1 MMAVLEIATSA
12 NGTPTRTVPPAPR
25 KPARRAD
32 SGERAEKIRCMKS
45 IATMSPIPSDTSVAQ
60 LITAPDSALV
70 SCSKSNGPLPAG
82 MVMPWATLTHASS
95 ANAATTMTATL
106 MIAV

>member
-1 MMAVLEIATSA
+1 METATSA

-25 KPARRAD
+25 KQARRAD

-45 IATMSPIPSDTSVAQ
+45 SATMSPTPRDTNVAQ
-60 LITAPDSALV
+60 LITAPDSGLV
-70 SCSKSNGPLPAG
+70 SCSKSNGPMPSG
-82 MVMPWATLTHASS
+82 MVMPWATATQASS
-95 ANAATTMTATL
+95 ARAATTMTATL

>member
-1 MMAVLEIATSA
+1 M
-12 NGTPTRTVPPAPR
+12 PPAPR
-25 KPARRAD
+25 KQARRAD

-45 IATMSPIPSDTSVAQ
+45 IATMSPTPSEISVAQ

-70 SCSKSNGPLPAG
+70 SCSRSRGPMPAG
-82 MVMPWATLTHASS
+82 MVMPRATATQASRAS
-95 ANAATTMTATL
+95 AAITMTVTL